1 VLANYFNVRLRPVA
15 AQRFGFREP
24 SSASLR
30 MLEFANLSLP
40 AVLLE
45 RLFVRSLKNC
55 CVLPF

>member
-1 VLANYFNVRLRPVA
+1 VLANYFNVRLR

-40 AVLLE
+40 AVLPLE
-45 RLFVRSLKNC
+45 RLFVRCLKNC